1 MRVRPHAGRD
11 IGGRVLNRGIL
22 FEAIESRLARAR
34 QKQQHLGVLLL
45 RLRRLREFRI
55 GFGYAAADRMAE
67 LAHRRMVEVLR
78 PTDTVLRTGEAEY
91 VVIVPDMPNPDH
103 ALLAAHRLVRAF
115 EEPLPLDE
123 RAVLATVAVGIACG
137 PGDGDDADMLL
148 RRAEQAYRQ
157 ARLSVDRLAQ
167 FSPDHDAVDVPHAD
181 LHEAIVN
188 NRLQIHLQALWD
200 LHGDFLAGAE
210 SLARWNSP
218 HWGQVEPSSFIPL
231 AEQTGL
237 ITPLTRW
244 SLNNTLNLCSQA
256 RRQGLAIPFSINFS
270 PRVLPERGVVE
281 QILDALRIW
290 DVPPE
295 SIVLEV
301 TETAVLEDPAVSAR
315 LLHRLRDAG
324 LRISIDDFG
333 TGHSSFSYLQT
344 LPATELKIDKS
355 FIADLKHGTRP
366 LRLVRSLIDLA
377 RNLDMEVVAE
387 GVEDRETL
395 EHLKELGCDRA
406 QGYYIGMPMPAAEF
420 IERHLP
426 ENAAASA

>member
-1 MRVRPHAGRD
+1 M
-11 IGGRVLNRGIL
+11 LNRTLL
-22 FEAIESRLARAR
+22 FEAIESRLARAV
-34 QKQQHLGVLLL
+34 KNNEHMGVLLL

-78 PTDTVLRTGEAEY
+78 PADTVLRTGEAEF
-91 VVIVPDMPNPDH
+91 VIIVPDMPNPDH

-123 RAVLATVAVGIACG
+123 RAVLATVAVGISRG
-137 PGDGDDADMLL
+137 PEDGDNADLLL
-148 RRAEQAYRQ
+148 RRAEQAYRS
-157 ARLSVDRLAQ
+157 ARMSVDRLAL
-167 FSPDHDAVDVPHAD
+167 FSPRDDAVDVPHAD

-188 NRLQIHLQALWD
+188 NRLEMYLQAQWD
-200 LHGDFLAGAE
+200 LRRDALAGAE

-218 HWGQVEPSSFIPL
+218 QWGQVEPNSFIPL

-244 SLNNTLNLCSQA
+244 SLNNTLHHCAQA
-256 RRQGLAIPFSINFS
+256 RRLGLAVPFSINFS

-290 DVPPE
+290 DIPPE

-333 TGHSSFSYLQT
+333 TGFSSFSYLQQ
-344 LPATELKIDKS
+344 LPATELKIDKT

-366 LRLVRSLIDLA
+366 LKLVRSLIDLA

-395 EHLKELGCDRA
+395 EHLRELGCDRA

-420 IERHLP
+420 IERHRP
-426 ENAAASA
+426 VDAGAEETSAT

>member
-1 MRVRPHAGRD
+1 
-11 IGGRVLNRGIL
+11 VLNRGIL

-34 QKQQHLGVLLL
+34 QKHQHVGVLLL

-78 PTDTVLRTGEAEY
+78 PADTVLRTGEAEF
-91 VVIVPDMPNPDH
+91 VIIVPDMPNPDH

-115 EEPLPLDE
+115 EEPVQLDD
-123 RAVLATVAVGIACG
+123 RMVLATVAVGIARA
-137 PGDGDDADMLL
+137 PGDGEDADQLL
-148 RRAEQAYRQ
+148 RRAEQAYRL
-157 ARLSVDRLAQ
+157 ARLNVDRLALYC
-167 FSPDHDAVDVPHAD
+167 SEADAVDVPHAE

-200 LHGDFLAGAE
+200 LKRDHLAGAE
-210 SLARWNSP
+210 SLARWHSP
-218 HWGQVEPSSFIPL
+218 AYGAVEPSAFIPL

-244 SLNNTLNLCSQA
+244 SLNNTLNLCAQA
-256 RRQGLAIPFSINFS
+256 RRDGLDIPFSINFS

-295 SIVLEV
+295 SVVLEV
-301 TETAVLEDPAVSAR
+301 TETAVMEDPAVSAR

-324 LRISIDDFG
+324 LRVSIDDFG
-333 TGHSSFSYLQT
+333 TGFTSFSYLQQ
-344 LPATELKIDKS
+344 LPATELKIDRS
-355 FIADLKHGTRP
+355 FIAEMRKGGRP

-395 EHLKELGCDRA
+395 ERLKELGCDRA
-406 QGYYIGMPMPAAEF
+406 QGYYIGSPMAASEF
-420 IERHLP
+420 IERHAP
-426 ENAAASA
+426 APADASVN

>member
-1 MRVRPHAGRD
+1 
-11 IGGRVLNRGIL
+11 VLNRGIL

-34 QKQQHLGVLLL
+34 AKRQHLGVLLL

-78 PTDTVLRTGEAEY
+78 PADTVLRTGEAEF
-91 VVIVPDMPNPDH
+91 VIIVPDMPNPDH

-123 RAVLATVAVGIACG
+123 RAVLATVAVGISRG
-137 PGDGDDADMLL
+137 PEDGDNADLLL
-148 RRAEQAYRQ
+148 RRAEQAYRK
-157 ARLSVDRLAQ
+157 ARLSVDRLAL
-167 FSPDHDAVDVPHAD
+167 FAPDVDAVDVPHAD

-188 NRLQIHLQALWD
+188 NRLQIYLQAQWD
-200 LHGDFLAGAE
+200 LRHDHLAGAE

-218 HWGQVEPSSFIPL
+218 QWGQVEPNAFIPL

-244 SLNNTLNLCSQA
+244 SLNNTLNICAQA

-295 SIVLEV
+295 AIVLEV

-324 LRISIDDFG
+324 LRVSIDDFG
-333 TGHSSFSYLQT
+333 TGHSSFSYLQQ
-344 LPATELKIDKS
+344 LPATELKIDKT
-355 FIADLKHGTRP
+355 FIADMARGARP
-366 LRLVRSLIDLA
+366 LKLVRSLIDFA

-395 EHLKELGCDRA
+395 EQLRELGCDRA
-406 QGYYIGMPMPAAEF
+406 QGYYIGHPMPAAEF
-420 IERHLP
+420 IERHRP
-426 ENAAASA
+426 VDAAVDAAAGTR

>member
-1 MRVRPHAGRD
+1 
-11 IGGRVLNRGIL
+11 VLNRGIL
-22 FEAIESRLARAR
+22 FDAIESRLAKAR
-34 QKQQHLGVLLL
+34 LKHQHVGVLLM

-78 PTDTVLRTGEAEY
+78 PADTVLRTGEAEF
-91 VVIVPDMPNPDH
+91 VIVVPDMPNRDH

-123 RAVLATVAVGIACG
+123 RAVLATVAVGIASG
-137 PGDGDDADMLL
+137 PDDGEDADLLL
-148 RRAEQAYRQ
+148 RRAEQAYRL
-157 ARLSVDRLAQ
+157 ARVSVDRLALYC
-167 FSPDHDAVDVPHAD
+167 PEADAVDVPHAD

-200 LHGDFLAGAE
+200 LQNDHLAGAE
-210 SLARWNSP
+210 SLARWTSP
-218 HWGQVEPSSFIPL
+218 QWGPIEPSAFIPL

-244 SLNNTLNLCSQA
+244 SLNNTLHTCAQA

-295 SIVLEV
+295 SICLEV
-301 TETAVLEDPAVSAR
+301 TETAVMEDPAVSAR

-324 LRISIDDFG
+324 LRVSIDDFG
-333 TGHSSFSYLQT
+333 TGFTSFSYLQQ
-344 LPATELKIDKS
+344 LPATELKIDRT
-355 FIADLKHGTRP
+355 FIADIRHGARALK
-366 LRLVRSLIDLA
+366 LVSSLVDLA

-395 EHLKELGCDRA
+395 ERLRELGCDRA
-406 QGYYIGMPMPAAEF
+406 QGYYIGHPMPAAEF
-420 IERHLP
+420 IERYAP
-426 ENAAASA
+426 AQAPAEA

>member
-1 MRVRPHAGRD
+1 
-11 IGGRVLNRGIL
+11 VLNRGIL

-34 QKQQHLGVLLL
+34 QKGQHLGVLLL

-78 PTDTVLRTGEAEY
+78 PADTVLRTGEAEF

-103 ALLAAHRLVRAF
+103 ALLAAH
-115 EEPLPLDE
+115 LDE
-123 RAVLATVAVGIACG
+123 RAVLATVAVGIARG
-137 PGDGDDADMLL
+137 PDDGDTADVLL
-148 RRAEQAYRQ
+148 RRAEQAYRK
-157 ARLSVDRLAQ
+157 ARLSVDRLAL
-167 FSPDHDAVDVPHAD
+167 FSPDFDAVDVPHAD

-188 NRLQIHLQALWD
+188 NRLQIHLQAQWD
-200 LHGDFLAGAE
+200 LQRDHLAGAE

-218 HWGQVEPSSFIPL
+218 QWGQVEPSSFIPL

-244 SLNNTLNLCSQA
+244 SLNNTLHHCAQA
-256 RRQGLAIPFSINFS
+256 RRLGLDIPFSINFS

-333 TGHSSFSYLQT
+333 TGHSSFSYLQQ
-344 LPATELKIDKS
+344 LPASELKIDKT
-355 FIADLKHGTRP
+355 FIADMCHGPRP
-366 LRLVRSLIDLA
+366 LKLVRSLIDFA

-395 EHLKELGCDRA
+395 EQLRELGCDRA
-406 QGYYIGMPMPAAEF
+406 QGYYIGHPMPAAEF
-420 IERHLP
+420 IERNRP
-426 ENAAASA
+426 ADAA